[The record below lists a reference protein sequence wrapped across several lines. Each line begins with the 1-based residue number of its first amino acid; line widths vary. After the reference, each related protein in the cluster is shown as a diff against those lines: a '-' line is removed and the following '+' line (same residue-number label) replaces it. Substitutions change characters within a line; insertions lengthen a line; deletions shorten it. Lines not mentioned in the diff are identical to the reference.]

1 MNFDSLKKLAV
12 ADDSKDDYDR
22 PESRVEITEI
32 DTTKIVR
39 VFHICTQ

>member
-22 PESRVEITEI
+22 PESRVKITEI

-39 VFHICTQ
+39 VFHIYAQ